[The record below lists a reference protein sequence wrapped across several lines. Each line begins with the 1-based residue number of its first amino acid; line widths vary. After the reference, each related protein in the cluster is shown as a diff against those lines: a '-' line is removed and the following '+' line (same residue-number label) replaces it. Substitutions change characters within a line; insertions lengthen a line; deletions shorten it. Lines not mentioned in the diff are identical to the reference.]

1 MAVSDTTRSEVSWE
15 ENLGDKLLLGMVPLT
30 PLPAPRPVRAGSAM
44 DAAGSSAMDA
54 AGSRAA
60 RGTCRP
66 RAGFRHGRQLPAA
79 TARPGLR
86 GGARPGA
93 GGTDPLPP
101 PQRRPELRDRPAWG
115 RREPLPAFCSGL
127 GRPRP
132 RPRLPP
138 GAGAE
143 RGPAG
148 GSGGQRRRQGL
159 WDTHPLRRP
168 DRPPGLEGGAAGGGR
183 GERAQDPAP
192 RRQPPAASGRRG
204 PGPGEPL
211 GGGGGAEPTGREV
224 HRGRC
229 RARPPSA
236 LPPPPTPPR
245 ATGREHARCAS
256 RAPRGLLAAAA
267 AGPSA
272 PGGAGGGGGGRPPRC
287 PRPPPPSPPPEPEA
301 LSPVR
306 NTKAPPRRREPADSR
321 GGVPAPQASAPSP
334 PQIAECPGSRGRPW
348 RAAAPGRAARAPL
361 RRAGGTGRLT
371 PLCTRLRDRPEPEDP
386 GQQPEVRSPGT
397 GSGTIWTR
405 TSERKEKI
413 KSSSRIN
420 GGKRWAK
427 ETPGKD
433 VGALKVIKLKH
444 GKCHG
449 RPPGGNEH
457 LLLFT
462 AELNSCEK
470 YRVNAGK
477 EVKGKLPSE
486 VQGSR

>member
-54 AGSRAA
+54 GSWAA

-168 DRPPGLEGGAAGGGR
+168 TGRPASRAGPRAGGG
-183 GERAQDPAP
+183 G
-192 RRQPPAASGRRG
+192 SGRRTQRRAG
-204 PGPGEPL
+204 SRRPPRGGEGRAPGSHWVAAAEPSQR
-211 GGGGGAEPTGREV
+211 GGRFTGGGAEP
-224 HRGRC
+224 
-229 RARPPSA
+229 A
-236 LPPPPTPPR
+236 LPPPSLRRQHRRGRPGGSMRAAPP
-245 ATGREHARCAS
+245 ARRVAFS
-256 RAPRGLLAAAA
+256 PQPLRDPLHRGE
-267 AGPSA
+267 
-272 PGGAGGGGGGRPPRC
+272 PGAGAGGDLRAARDHRRQVPPRNPRRC
-287 PRPPPPSPPPEPEA
+287 PRCA
-301 LSPVR
+301 TQR
-306 NTKAPPRRREPADSR
+306 RPPRRREPADSR

-334 PQIAECPGSRGRPW
+334 PKIAECPGSRGRPW